1 MLTTAVQ
8 RPSLADQVYD
18 RLVAAVVSGALPSG
32 SPLNVGDLAR
42 ELHVSPSPVR
52 DALQRMASEGLITPG
67 SNRRSTVRIFSRREV
82 EEVLQVR
89 ELLEVGAARLAAV
102 RATPKDL
109 KDMRSAAER
118 CAALFGDPAKKKQ
131 MLELDGQFHRKV
143 AEASGNATLA
153 DEITRCHR
161 RVQLM
166 QCVLLNSEKMK
177 TGYSEH
183 LEVVE
188 AIDSRDPDRAEKAM
202 RAHIRTALALMGGG
216 ES

>member
-18 RLVAAVVSGALPSG
+18 RLVSAVVTGALPSG

-52 DALQRMASEGLITPG
+52 DALQRMASEGLVTPG

-82 EEVLQVR
+82 AELLQVR

-102 RATPKDL
+102 RATSKDL

-131 MLELDGQFHRKV
+131 MLELDGQFHQRV
-143 AEASGNATLA
+143 AEAGGNLTLR
-153 DEITRCHR
+153 DEIVRCHR

-166 QCVLLNSEKMK
+166 QCVLLNSEKMR

-183 LEVVE
+183 L
-188 AIDSRDPDRAEKAM
+188 AIVDALETRDPDRAGEAM
-202 RAHIRTALALMGGG
+202 RAHVRTALALMGAG
-216 ES
+216 E